1 MDKLKYLLKNVFGVS
16 ESDAQDNKT
25 LENMDLDS
33 ICIIE
38 FQIEIERTFNI
49 DEGQLALVSSDTLQT
64 IMERVRGLQPVEL
77 KDV

>member
-49 DEGQLALVSSDTLQT
+49 DEGQLALISSDTLQT